1 MEQTESH
8 LHQSPAP
15 TGMSRRTFLQ
25 SGAVGGVTLATSAGT
40 HAVRKITADSMVRV
54 GLVGREG
61 HPGEILNSL
70 AKLQKVELAA
80 YAGSGSQDDIKWI
93 RDHPAYGKQTHVYS
107 DFREM
112 LEKED
117 LHVVG
122 SFMPYFQNAEVSIQ
136 AASKGIHVVSE
147 KPAATTLNDLERLE
161 SVIRS
166 SGVRYSI
173 LLNMRTLPIFLAA
186 RTAVQQGLI
195 GEPVLLYS
203 RKSYKWGDERPA
215 YYRERRTYG
224 GTIPWVGIHC
234 IDYMR
239 WVSGLNYRKV
249 AAHHG
254 NNAHPAYPGCEDQA
268 GLLFTL
274 DNMGTAVAHL
284 DFLRPESAPT
294 HGDDRLRIA
303 GKEGVLEVVETE
315 ERVGVMNFKGKK
327 ENLALPPPVDF
338 FGSFVAEL
346 RGEGTHLVSNQEAI
360 SITRVCLK
368 ARDAA
373 DRGEW
378 VPL

>member
-1 MEQTESH
+1 MN
-8 LHQSPAP
+8 
-15 TGMSRRTFLQ
+15 RRNFLQ
-25 SGAVGGVTLATSAGT
+25 SAAAGGLTLAVSAET
-40 HAVRKITADSMVRV
+40 RAPRKINADTVVRV

-136 AASKGIHVVSE
+136 AANKGIHVVSE

-186 RTAVQQGLI
+186 REAVQQGLI
-195 GEPVLLYS
+195 GEPILLYS
-203 RKSYKWGDERPA
+203 RKSYKWGTDRPA

-239 WVSGLNYRKV
+239 WVSGQEYKKV

-254 NNAHPAYPGCEDQA
+254 NKAHPAYSGCEDHA

-274 DNMGTAVAHL
+274 ANKGTAVAHL
-284 DFLRPESAPT
+284 DFLRPETALT

-315 ERVGVMNFKGKK
+315 ERVSIVTARGKTG
-327 ENLALPPPVDF
+327 NLPLPPPVDF
-338 FGSFVAEL
+338 FGSFIAEL
-346 RGEGTHLVSNQEAI
+346 RGEGTHLVNNQEAI

-378 VPL
+378 VSL